1 MILITGG
8 SSSGKSEFAERL
20 VSDMG
25 EKRLYLATG
34 RVTDDEMAARVLKH
48 QLRRGSSWQ
57 TIEGNPSEDPAVYDS
72 YDGILL
78 DSVTTWVTNLLFAS
92 FEQNGQFVE
101 PDWFKVDYRQI
112 EEKIRDSVSAFAKM
126 AEAYQLPLVL
136 VTDETG
142 LGVVPDTPLGRAFRD
157 ILGHVNQMLAGMAK
171 DVYFVVSGI
180 PVHIKG

>member
-8 SSSGKSEFAERL
+8 SSSGKSEFAEQL
-20 VSDMG
+20 VSEMG
-25 EKRLYLATG
+25 ERRLYLATG

-48 QLRRGSSWQ
+48 QLRRGSLWQ
-57 TIEGNPSEDPAVYDS
+57 TVEGNPPEDSMAYDE

-92 FEQNGQFVE
+92 FEEDGQFVE

-112 EEKIRDSVSAFAKM
+112 EEMIIGSVRTFAQM
-126 AEAYQLPLVL
+126 AKVHDLPLVL

-142 LGVVPDTPLGRAFRD
+142 LGLVPDTPLGRAFRD
-157 ILGHVNQMLAGMAK
+157 MLGHVNQLLAGIAD

-180 PVHIKG
+180 PMHIKG